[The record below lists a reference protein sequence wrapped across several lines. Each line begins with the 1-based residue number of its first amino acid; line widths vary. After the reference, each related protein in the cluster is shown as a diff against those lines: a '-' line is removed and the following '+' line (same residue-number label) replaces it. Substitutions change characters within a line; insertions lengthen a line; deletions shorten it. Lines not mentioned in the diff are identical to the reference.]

1 MNSEFDTQQYLIAK
15 RNQNYVIGDSDFP
28 VIDRLCK
35 KVDVVKKVYQ
45 VYSADL
51 SSKLSN
57 EEVGHNRYQE
67 LFELLLS
74 AATLLEDY
82 KFLNTALKL
91 NDLLFKRGMLVEKK
105 AEENSRQLSD
115 LIITFS
121 QNCQGADNERS

>member
-1 MNSEFDTQQYLIAK
+1 MNSEFDTEQYLLAK
-15 RNQNYVIGDSDFP
+15 RNQNYVIDDCDFP
-28 VIDRLCK
+28 IVDRLCK

-57 EEVGHNRYQE
+57 EEIGHNRYQE

-74 AATLLEDY
+74 TATLLEDY

-91 NDLLFKRGMLVEKK
+91 NDLLFKRGMLEEKK
-105 AEENSRQLSD
+105 AEDNSQQLSD

-121 QNCQGADNERS
+121 QNRQGAANERS

>member
-51 SSKLSN
+51 SSKFSN
-57 EEVGHNRYQE
+57 EEIWYNRYQE

-74 AATLLEDY
+74 TATLLEDY

-91 NDLLFKRGMLVEKK
+91 NDLLFKRGMLEEKK
-105 AEENSRQLSD
+105 AEDNSQQLSD

-121 QNCQGADNERS
+121 QNRQGAANERS

>member
-15 RNQNYVIGDSDFP
+15 RNQNYVIDDCDFP
-28 VIDRLCK
+28 IVDRLCK
-35 KVDVVKKVYQ
+35 KVDVAKKVYQ

-51 SSKLSN
+51 SSKFSN
-57 EEVGHNRYQE
+57 EEIGYNRYQE

-74 AATLLEDY
+74 TATLLEDY

-91 NDLLFKRGMLVEKK
+91 NDLLFKRGMLEEKK
-105 AEENSRQLSD
+105 AEDNSQQLSD

-121 QNCQGADNERS
+121 QNRQGAANERS

>member
-91 NDLLFKRGMLVEKK
+91 NDLLFKRGMLEEKK

-121 QNCQGADNERS
+121 QNRQGAANERS

>member
-1 MNSEFDTQQYLIAK
+1 VNSEFDTQQYLIAK

-91 NDLLFKRGMLVEKK
+91 NDLLFKRGMLEEKK

-121 QNCQGADNERS
+121 QNRQGAANERS